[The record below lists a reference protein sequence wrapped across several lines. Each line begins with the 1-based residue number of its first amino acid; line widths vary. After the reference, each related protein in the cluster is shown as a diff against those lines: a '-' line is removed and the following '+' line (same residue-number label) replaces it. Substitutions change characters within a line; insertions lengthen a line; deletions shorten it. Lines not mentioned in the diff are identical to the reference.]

1 MRARATLTYDVPPDV
16 ACAYLSDPVH
26 RPEWQSSLR
35 RVELRDVGEP
45 HVGQRWE
52 DHTAVG
58 LVASMTTTAL
68 EPGVRWSESGTWR
81 NVTADLTLTFEPY
94 GSGCRVGV
102 EFAIRVAGFGNRP
115 NPLKSV
121 TLRWIEGQ
129 VGDPSGTCRVG
140 LTDNQREK

>member
-1 MRARATLTYDVPPDV
+1 MRARGTLTYDVAPDV

-35 RVELRDVGEP
+35 RVELRDTGEP

-58 LVASMTTTAL
+58 LVAQMTTTDL

-81 NVTADLTLTFEPY
+81 NVTADLTLTFSPH
-94 GSGCRVGV
+94 GTGCRVDV
-102 EFAIRVAGFGNRP
+102 ELGIRVSGVLAVVGPVATLGGLPAVKADLAKAGRI
-115 NPLKSV
+115 LS
-121 TLRWIEGQ
+121 E
-129 VGDPSGTCRVG
+129 
-140 LTDNQREK
+140 REHR